1 MYRIGREE
9 LDAVERVFNTRALF
23 KINGAGQDALHAENE
38 MRELFGTEN
47 ALLMTSGH
55 AALAS
60 ALVAMGIGPGDQ
72 VIVPAYTYI
81 ATAMAVLEAGAI
93 PVIAE
98 VDETLTLDP
107 RDFEKKITD
116 RTRAVIPV
124 HIQGFPCRMDEIC
137 RISGTRGI
145 AVLEDACQA
154 DGGSFG
160 GKRLGTIG
168 DAGALSFN
176 YFKIITAGEGGALLT
191 DKRELYERALIYHD
205 SSAIAYF
212 GDQLAGVEAEQFCG
226 TEYRVSGITAA
237 ILREQFKR
245 LDGILSDL
253 RRNKRYIMDG
263 VSDICRF
270 IPSNDAEGDCGTTVA
285 VRFETPDAA
294 ARFAAANGI
303 NGTVPINTGKHI
315 YKNWTPIMNKRGAL
329 HPLMDPF
336 RMAANRDIVPD
347 YREDD
352 CPTTL
357 ELLSRTVYIAVEAD
371 WTKADMDVKIEAIR
385 RAVLSADKR

>member
-1 MYRIGREE
+1 MYRIGKEE
-9 LDAVERVFNTRALF
+9 LDAVERVFNTRSLF

-38 MRELFGTEN
+38 MKALFGTEN
-47 ALLMTSGH
+47 AILMTSGH
-55 AALAS
+55 AALSS

-98 VDETLTLDP
+98 IDETLTLSP
-107 RDFEKKITD
+107 AAFEKAITD
-116 RTRAVIPV
+116 STKAVIPV
-124 HIQGFPCRMDEIC
+124 HIQGFPCKMDEIC
-137 RISGTRGI
+137 RIAEAHGI

-176 YFKIITAGEGGALLT
+176 FFKVITAGEGGALMT
-191 DKRELYERALIYHD
+191 DKREIYERALIYHD

-212 GDQLAGVEAEQFCG
+212 GDQLASVESEQFCG

-270 IPSNDAEGDCGTTVA
+270 IPSNDIDGDCGTTLAIVFDTA
-285 VRFETPDAA
+285 EEAA
-294 ARFAAANGI
+294 AFAASEGI
-303 NGTVPINTGKHI
+303 YGVVPINTGKHI
-315 YKNWTPIMNKRGAL
+315 YKNWTPIMNKKGAFN
-329 HPLMDPF
+329 PLMDPF
-336 RMAANRDIVPD
+336 LMAANKDIVPD

-352 CPTTL
+352 CPVTL
-357 ELLSRTVYIAVEAD
+357 DLLSKVVYILVDPD
-371 WTKADMDVKIEAIR
+371 WSEEDMNRKIKDIR
-385 RAVLSADKR
+385 RAVTLA